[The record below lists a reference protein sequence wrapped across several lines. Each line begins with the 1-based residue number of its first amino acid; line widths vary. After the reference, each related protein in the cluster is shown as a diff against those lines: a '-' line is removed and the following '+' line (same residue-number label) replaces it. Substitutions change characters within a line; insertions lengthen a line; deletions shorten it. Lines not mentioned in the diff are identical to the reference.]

1 MKSEQKMKKGQ
12 MAIFMIIA
20 LVLLIGTISFFIF
33 RGEKIDAPLEEQAAS
48 FEPENEVQKQ
58 LKAYVDACLQEQVL
72 QGLEIMRLQGGYID
86 VPEDAD
92 ILIVKD
98 KNNLQVK
105 EIGGIKRVVTD
116 SNGLGNM
123 VPYWILKDRIDIPTL
138 PLMEGQLEGYLKQ
151 GMEKCISN
159 FEPFRQQGFEVSYG
173 STAVQVEIS
182 NAANAKISLPVEL
195 SKEGIKYNAEEFVY
209 TAPIDL
215 LQVRDIAESLSI
227 SESLDKYLELHS
239 KNLLA
244 LYTGVGEGR
253 FPPFFNSVTNLDCS
267 SVIWSKLE
275 IKSGLQRLLQRFIPE
290 VKIKNTLFTQDIN
303 SGLNTS
309 PIYGSF
315 VYDLLVENH
324 TDTKIGFSYRPEW
337 DFLSYD
343 IRPSQGDTIRPGKFS
358 IKIPHTPRM
367 CVFEYESKYTVDAP
381 ILVEINSTASAKIS
395 PDESVLLDKN
405 GYKFQFAMDMF
416 LCGNQERECTGRLTP
431 GLNISLPADSGIE
444 QLSPSMFCN
453 EEQKT
458 GGPVVITITNASNN
472 MPLDRVS
479 IHYSCGSVNTDCF
492 VGETDSEGKF
502 SGGFPR
508 CVNGFLYAL
517 KGGYSQK
524 MQPLTVMDSPEYFSL
539 SLEPIHEVE
548 VSMKKV
554 DVASYLRQ
562 YHETGSLD
570 ISGSVKDFEG
580 GEKAMMSI
588 TGLQD
593 DISYFYPDDGNDK
606 IKIGAGSHS
615 LDITLSGNVSLRDT
629 QLEGRTVPGYEG
641 DFSLG
646 SLKIGWT
653 PASIGNKA
661 TFYTFSEIEPDFSGT
676 WFDID
681 DSMIREDGSLSAELL
696 YSCSRN
702 PETDAC
708 IYSQCSFVAIDGNH
722 AQDFSA
728 APESCQKVENVRIT
742 KEQYE
747 GYMQPSF
754 TG

>member
-1 MKSEQKMKKGQ
+1 
-12 MAIFMIIA
+12 
-20 LVLLIGTISFFIF
+20 
-33 RGEKIDAPLEEQAAS
+33 
-48 FEPENEVQKQ
+48 
-58 LKAYVDACLQEQVL
+58 
-72 QGLEIMRLQGGYID
+72 
-86 VPEDAD
+86 
-92 ILIVKD
+92 
-98 KNNLQVK
+98 
-105 EIGGIKRVVTD
+105 
-116 SNGLGNM
+116 
-123 VPYWILKDRIDIPTL
+123 
-138 PLMEGQLEGYLKQ
+138 
-151 GMEKCISN
+151 
-159 FEPFRQQGFEVSYG
+159 
-173 STAVQVEIS
+173 
-182 NAANAKISLPVEL
+182 
-195 SKEGIKYNAEEFVY
+195 
-209 TAPIDL
+209 
-215 LQVRDIAESLSI
+215 
-227 SESLDKYLELHS
+227 
-239 KNLLA
+239 
-244 LYTGVGEGR
+244 
-253 FPPFFNSVTNLDCS
+253 
-267 SVIWSKLE
+267 
-275 IKSGLQRLLQRFIPE
+275 
-290 VKIKNTLFTQDIN
+290 
-303 SGLNTS
+303 
-309 PIYGSF
+309 
-315 VYDLLVENH
+315 
-324 TDTKIGFSYRPEW
+324 
-337 DFLSYD
+337 
-343 IRPSQGDTIRPGKFS
+343 
-358 IKIPHTPRM
+358 
-367 CVFEYESKYTVDAP
+367 
-381 ILVEINSTASAKIS
+381 
-395 PDESVLLDKN
+395 
-405 GYKFQFAMDMF
+405 
-416 LCGNQERECTGRLTP
+416 
-431 GLNISLPADSGIE
+431 
-444 QLSPSMFCN
+444 
-453 EEQKT
+453 
-458 GGPVVITITNASNN
+458 
-472 MPLDRVS
+472 
-479 IHYSCGSVNTDCF
+479 
-492 VGETDSEGKF
+492 
-502 SGGFPR
+502 
-508 CVNGFLYAL
+508 
-517 KGGYSQK
+517 